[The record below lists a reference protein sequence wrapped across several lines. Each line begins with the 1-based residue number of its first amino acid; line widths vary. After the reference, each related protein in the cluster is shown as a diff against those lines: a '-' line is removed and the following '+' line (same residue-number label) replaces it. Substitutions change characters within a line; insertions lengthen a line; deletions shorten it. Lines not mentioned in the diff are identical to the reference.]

1 VESRALGRTDVSVSR
16 VGLGGFELGGGEE
29 LTLDEA
35 GAALGAALAAGV
47 SWLDTAEAYL
57 DTANESFIGELLK
70 RMGLGGEE
78 LMISSK
84 LLPGPDGSGFRPDE
98 VRRGCEAS
106 LARLGRDRLDIY
118 LLHEPDDT
126 GVPLEDTW
134 QAMSELVEQGLVRV
148 IGLSNF
154 TLDDVKR
161 CHALRAVD
169 LVQDGLSLIDRLGN
183 RELFAR
189 CRELG
194 IGVVVYEP
202 LGSGMLGGKEIE
214 ELRIAWADWSEWGF
228 YKRLLAGENGDKSAA
243 FVEALRPLAAELG
256 VSLSQLAIAWVLHQD
271 GVTSVLAGSANP
283 EHVHTNAEAAAGQ
296 LPPTVLDR
304 LEALIPLG
312 PTFGG

>member
-1 VESRALGRTDVSVSR
+1 VGSQALGRTDVSVSR
-16 VGLGGFELGGGEE
+16 VGLGGFELGGGDE

-35 GAALGAALAAGV
+35 AAALGAALAAGV
-47 SWLDTAEAYL
+47 SWVDTAEAYL

-78 LMISSK
+78 FMVSSK
-84 LLPGPDGSGFRPDE
+84 LLPGPDGTGFRPEE
-98 VRRGCEAS
+98 VRRGCVAS

-126 GVPLEDTW
+126 GVPLEETW
-134 QAMSELVEQGLVRV
+134 GAMSELVEQGLVRA

-154 TLDDVKR
+154 TIDDVER

-228 YKRLLAGENGDKSAA
+228 YKRLLAGENGDRSAA
-243 FVEALRPLAAELG
+243 FVEALRPLAGDLG

-283 EHVHTNAEAAAGQ
+283 EHVRANAAAAAVQ

-312 PTFGG
+312 PTFGS